1 MDFNVNQL
9 VRSAVVLVVGLPLSI
24 GVLVAS
30 MPEEGINLEK
40 TDAEVIKDELG
51 VPCLKY
57 AFTKDDSKG
66 ERAAMDAIDTIFGD
80 GADYGAVCKWVLG

>member
-9 VRSAVVLVVGLPLSI
+9 VRSAVVLVVGLPLSA
-24 GVLVAS
+24 GVFLAGL
-30 MPEEGINLEK
+30 PEEGINIEK
-40 TDAEVIKDELG
+40 TDAEVIKEELG

-66 ERAAMDAIDTIFGD
+66 ERAAMDAIDAVFGD
-80 GADYGAVCKWVLG
+80 GADYGAVCKWVLS